1 MQREEQVKPIDFFVS
16 QCNENE
22 QLGRVLLG
30 AHGIYTLLTT
40 NGTLEGRL
48 SGRFHYELTE
58 ARDYPAIGDWVVY
71 EGDGQDGV
79 MIQRVLKRQT
89 LLSRKKAGTTTD
101 EQVMVSN
108 VDVVFIV
115 TALTKEFN
123 VRRIERYVQQV
134 YESGARPVVICT
146 KKDLCE
152 NLTGRI
158 GEVEKVAPGVPV
170 YATNSITGEGMADI
184 LKECVP
190 GETIT
195 LIGSSGVGK
204 STLINRMLNKE
215 VQETKDARSK
225 DDRGRHTTTHRELF
239 TLPNGTF
246 VIDTPGM
253 RELQLWGDAETI
265 DQTFRDIDAYSSH
278 CKFRDCS
285 HKREPHCEV
294 RRAIDDGELDE
305 ARLINYHKLKR
316 ELKRLELKE
325 QYGTHRTNRML
336 HGPNKIK

>member
-1 MQREEQVKPIDFFVS
+1 MQRVEEVKPNNFFVN
-16 QCNENE
+16 QCKENE

-30 AHGIYTLLTT
+30 AHGIYTLLTM

-48 SGRFHYELTE
+48 SGRFHHELTE
-58 ARDYPAIGDWVVY
+58 ARDYPAVGDWVVY
-71 EGDGQDGV
+71 VGDGRACV
-79 MIQRVLKRQT
+79 IIQRVLNRRT

-123 VRRIERYVQQV
+123 VRRIERYVHQV
-134 YESGARPVVICT
+134 YESCARPVIICT

-152 NLTGRI
+152 DVTGRI
-158 GEVEKVAPGVPV
+158 GEVERVAPGVPV
-170 YATNSITGEGMADI
+170 YATNNLTGEGMADI
-184 LKECVP
+184 MKECVS

-204 STLINRMLNKE
+204 STLINHMLNAE
-215 VQETKDARSK
+215 VQDTKDARSK

-239 TLPNGTF
+239 TLSNGAF
-246 VIDTPGM
+246 MIDTPGM
-253 RELQLWGDAETI
+253 RELQLWGDSDTI
-265 DQTFRDIDAYSSH
+265 DQTFEDIEAYSHH

-285 HKREPHCEV
+285 HSNEPQCEV
-294 RRAIDDGELDE
+294 LRAIDDGELDD

-325 QYGTHRTNRML
+325 KYGSHRTNRML
-336 HGPNKIK
+336 HGPNKI